1 MAGKRGAPRGNQ
13 NAKGKRHSMTGARV
27 GGVAGLLGVR
37 KLTPEAVAFG
47 KSLQKKTG
55 AKNNA
60 FTQAAFDAHM
70 NRKKK

>member
-13 NAKGKRHSMTGARV
+13 NAKGKHRMTGARV

-47 KSLQKKTG
+47 KSLQKKRQVETLPPSRRRHS
-55 AKNNA
+55 
-60 FTQAAFDAHM
+60 TLT
-70 NRKKK
+70 